1 MWLARNG
8 MADPNNAGAG
18 AYPYMELMGL
28 VCLGWMWMKMAG
40 VSSAALGEGS
50 QDRQFH
56 QSKLATA
63 GFYAQRELPESTA
76 LRRKVEAGAQTV
88 MAIPEE
94 AF

>member
-1 MWLARNG
+1 
-8 MADPNNAGAG
+8 
-18 AYPYMELMGL
+18 MELMGL